1 MSKVDVISGFLGAGK
16 TTLIQKLIKDVFAG
30 KKVVLVENEF
40 GEIGIDGGF
49 LQEAGITINEINGGC
64 VCCTLQGDFHD
75 ALEKVENTY
84 HPDHIIIEP
93 SGVGKLSD
101 ILSIVKSVEGLEL
114 NSYSAVVDAK
124 RCKIYHKN
132 FKEFFDDQI
141 STACCVILSR
151 TQMVNEDKLNED
163 VSIIRELNPDVRII
177 TTPWDDLNGESIY
190 EAMTGSSN
198 GFPEGL
204 EELDFDEEEHE
215 HHHHHDEDDHKCCC
229 GHHHDEEHECHHHHD
244 EDDHECCCGHHH
256 DEEHEHHHH
265 HDEDD
270 HECCCEHHHDE
281 EHECCHHH
289 DHSEEIEH
297 ANEGLSEGNKVHIG
311 GGEHEHHHH
320 HHHHHGLDA
329 DDVFDSIGIETVN
342 RYTEDDIREALKG
355 LGENIVRAKG
365 IVPTADGSWLFFDYV
380 PGDVDIRTG
389 KAAYT
394 GLITVIGEH
403 VDVENIKTLFK
414 VK

>member
-151 TQMVNEDKLNED
+151 TQLVSEDKLNED

-215 HHHHHDEDDHKCCC
+215 HHHHHDE
-229 GHHHDEEHECHHHHD
+229 EE
-244 EDDHECCCGHHH
+244 HECCCGHHH
-256 DEEHEHHHH
+256 DEDHECHHH
-265 HDEDD
+265 HDEEE
-270 HECCCEHHHDE
+270 HECCCGHHHDE

-365 IVPTADGSWLFFDYV
+365 IVPATDGSWLFFDYV
-380 PGDVDIRTG
+380 PGDVDIRAG

>member
-151 TQMVNEDKLNED
+151 TQLVNEEKLNED

-215 HHHHHDEDDHKCCC
+215 HHHHDED
-229 GHHHDEEHECHHHHD
+229 E
-244 EDDHECCCGHHH
+244 HECCCGHHH
-256 DEEHEHHHH
+256 DEDHECHHH
-265 HDEDD
+265 HDED
-270 HECCCEHHHDE
+270 HECHHHDE
-281 EHECCHHH
+281 GHECCHHH

-365 IVPTADGSWLFFDYV
+365 IVPATDGSWLFFDYV
-380 PGDVDIRTG
+380 PGDVDIRAG

>member
-151 TQMVNEDKLNED
+151 TQMVNEEKLNED
-163 VSIIRELNPDVRII
+163 VSTIRELNPDVRII

-215 HHHHHDEDDHKCCC
+215 HHHPHDEEEHECCC
-229 GHHHDEEHECHHHHD
+229 GHHHEEEHECHHHHD
-244 EDDHECCCGHHH
+244 EEEHECCCG
-256 DEEHEHHHH
+256 
-265 HDEDD
+265 
-270 HECCCEHHHDE
+270 HHHDE

-365 IVPTADGSWLFFDYV
+365 IVPATDGSWLFFDYV

>member
-151 TQMVNEDKLNED
+151 TQMVNEEKLNED

-215 HHHHHDEDDHKCCC
+215 HHHHDEDEHECCC

-244 EDDHECCCGHHH
+244 EEEHECCCG
-256 DEEHEHHHH
+256 
-265 HDEDD
+265 
-270 HECCCEHHHDE
+270 HHHDE

-365 IVPTADGSWLFFDYV
+365 IVPATDGSWLFFDYV
-380 PGDVDIRTG
+380 PGDVDIRSG

-403 VDVENIKTLFK
+403 VDVENIKTLFR

>member
-151 TQMVNEDKLNED
+151 TQMVSEDKLNED

-215 HHHHHDEDDHKCCC
+215 HHHHHDEDEHECCC

-265 HDEDD
+265 HEEE
-270 HECCCEHHHDE
+270 HECCCGHHHDE

-365 IVPTADGSWLFFDYV
+365 IVPATDGSWLFFDYV